1 MRRATRPPAA
11 AAVLAAA
18 LGLAGCGEAG
28 GRGEGVAV
36 RDSAGVRVVAS
47 AAPAWGDGEGW
58 RLSPEPV
65 LRVGVAEGDAAYQFG
80 SVAGAVRLADGGIAV
95 ADRQSGDVRW
105 YDARGRHVRTVG
117 RKGGGPGEFTRIG
130 WIQAV
135 GDSLAVG
142 DGGASRVT
150 ILGPDGA
157 VLRTTA
163 MVDDTSGRRPRP
175 VAALPGGAVLASL
188 GAPFDPA
195 RAATGARDSVTYL
208 RQAPDGAPPTVLG
221 RFPGTEQVVRVA
233 ENSVSIMDVPFGR
246 RDHVAVRGD
255 GFYAGSADRTE
266 VGRYDARG
274 RLVGL
279 VRWGSTPR
287 PVTPAD
293 VAVYRERAL
302 AGADPA
308 ARPGMQRMLA
318 DLPYPKAMPA
328 YARILVDRA
337 GALWVQEYSPSEEDP
352 VRWTVFDA
360 DERQLGTLT
369 LPPRFRLTDAGPDY
383 AVGVGRDDMDV
394 EQVQVYRLDRSRG

>member
-1 MRRATRPPAA
+1 MHARTAA
-11 AAVLAAA
+11 AALLAAA
-18 LGLAGCGEAG
+18 LGLAGCGDAG
-28 GRGEGVAV
+28 GRREGVAV
-36 RDSAGVRVVAS
+36 RDSAGVRVVQS
-47 AAPAWGDGEGW
+47 AAPAWGEGEGW

-80 SVAGAVRLADGGIAV
+80 AVAGAVRLADGGIAV

-130 WIQAV
+130 WLQAV
-135 GDSLAVG
+135 GDSLVVG

-150 ILGPDGA
+150 VLGPDGA

-163 MVDDTSGRRPRP
+163 MADDASGRRPRP
-175 VAALPGGAVLASL
+175 VAPLPGGAVLASL
-188 GAPFDPA
+188 GAPFAPA
-195 RAATGARDSVTYL
+195 RAASGARDSVAYL
-208 RQAPDGAPPTVLG
+208 RQAGDGAAPVALG
-221 RFPGTEQVVRVA
+221 RFPGPERVVRVA
-233 ENSVSIMDVPFGR
+233 GNSVSVMDVPFGR

-255 GFYAGSADRTE
+255 GFYYGSADRAE

-279 VRWGSTPR
+279 VRWGGAPR

-293 VAVYRERAL
+293 VAGYHERTL

-318 DLPYPKAMPA
+318 DLPFPQAMPA
-328 YARILVDRA
+328 YSGILVDRA
-337 GALWVQEYSPSEEDP
+337 GALWVQEYAPSEEDP

-360 DERQLGTLT
+360 DGRQLGTLAM
-369 LPPRFRLTDAGPDY
+369 PPRFRLTDAGPDY
-383 AVGVGRDDMDV
+383 VLGVGRDDMDV
-394 EQVQVYRLDRSRG
+394 EQVQLFRLDRSGG